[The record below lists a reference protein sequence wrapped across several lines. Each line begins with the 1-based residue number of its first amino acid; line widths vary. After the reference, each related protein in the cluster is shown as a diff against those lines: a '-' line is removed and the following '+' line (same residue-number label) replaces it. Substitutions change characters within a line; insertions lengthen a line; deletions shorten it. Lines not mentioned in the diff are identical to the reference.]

1 MRKVMRKRGQRKPE
15 VRLSAQAVA
24 AVEDLD
30 ARVEMIQALI
40 PMGLKAVEEEL
51 QRAVAELAGAGLSHR
66 ERRSLR
72 PALAHDF
79 PDRAHRQPPSS
90 CRR

>member
-1 MRKVMRKRGQRKPE
+1 
-15 VRLSAQAVA
+15 LSAEGVA

-51 QRAVAELAGAGLSHR
+51 KRAVEELAGPGA
-66 ERRSLR
+66 RRPCGS
-72 PALAHDF
+72 
-79 PDRAHRQPPSS
+79 
-90 CRR
+90 